1 MNTKTR
7 RTVRRTD
14 GHGVAPTPRRAGAAF
29 EDRLQEAL
37 PALRRPAP
45 EGFAE
50 RVMARV
56 AERPSRPGTAPRAV
70 FFRHWMMPAAAGAA
84 AAVLVMTG
92 LRILP
97 GPPAAPRAEAAV
109 VQFVF
114 HAPGARQVE
123 LVGDFTDWQAGRILL
138 EGPDA
143 AGRWTTRVALPAGR
157 HEYLFLVDGRSW
169 QTDPLAQVRRPDG
182 FGNLNAVMNL

>member
-1 MNTKTR
+1 MKTNTR
-7 RTVRRTD
+7 QPVRETN
-14 GHGVAPTPRRAGAAF
+14 GHGAPPKPPRADSAL

-37 PALRRPAP
+37 PALRRAAP

-56 AERPSRPGTAPRAV
+56 ADRPSRARPALRTV

-84 AAVLVMTG
+84 AAVLVMLG
-92 LRILP
+92 LRTLP
-97 GPPAAPRAEAAV
+97 GSSTAPRAEAAV

-114 HAPGARQVE
+114 HAPGAKQVE
-123 LVGDFTDWQAGRILL
+123 LVGDFTDWQTGRILL
-138 EGPDA
+138 EGPDD
-143 AGRWTTRVALPAGR
+143 AGRWTTRIALPEGR